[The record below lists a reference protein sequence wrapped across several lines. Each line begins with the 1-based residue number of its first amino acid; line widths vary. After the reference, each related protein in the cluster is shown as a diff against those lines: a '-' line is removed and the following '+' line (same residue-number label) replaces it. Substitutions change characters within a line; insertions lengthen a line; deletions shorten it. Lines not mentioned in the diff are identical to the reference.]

1 MEIKKLGY
9 ETPQLEITI
18 FETEDII
25 TTSPPAPGDIGGGD
39 DVI

>member
-1 MEIKKLGY
+1 MEIRKLEY

-25 TTSPPAPGDIGGGD
+25 TTSPPEMGGGD